1 MSRKNHF
8 LSLSAAV
15 AAALTLSSCSADAEP
30 DASPGASPEPPVP
43 LTSTSA
49 TMAPTNDAPNPYTTI
64 EGWAKLPA
72 GRTWGSTS
80 AVDVDRDGVSIW
92 VAERCT
98 TNQRGCL
105 INNTLDPV
113 LKFDANGNL
122 VESFGAGLIVWP
134 HGIHVDREGNVWVVD
149 GQDNRPQAGRGG
161 APPTEPMPARVY
173 GHQVIKFSPTGQ
185 VLMTLGR
192 AGGVP
197 MNEQQAAGVQNDFF
211 WQPNDVYT
219 APNGDIFVGEG
230 HGQGRNRI
238 IKFNAQG
245 QYLMEF
251 GGTGTGPV
259 QFNQPHSLAMDSQGR
274 LFVADRGNNRIQI
287 LDQNG
292 GFIAEWYQFSRLS
305 GIYIDANDIL
315 YGADSESGSVN
326 PDHGAWERGIR
337 VGNARTGE
345 VMYHIPDPNQADCTG
360 TCTAEGVVADRNG
373 NIYGAEVGPAPGR
386 LQRYVRQ

>member
-1 MSRKNHF
+1 MSRKNH
-8 LSLSAAV
+8 LVSVSAAV
-15 AAALTLSSCSADAEP
+15 AAALTVLPMVGVAQAN
-30 DASPGASPEPPVP
+30 
-43 LTSTSA
+43 
-49 TMAPTNDAPNPYTTI
+49 MAPTNSLPNPYRTI
-64 EGWAKLPA
+64 EGWAKMPA
-72 GRTWGSTS
+72 GRSWGSTS

-92 VAERCT
+92 VAERCS

-105 INNTLDPV
+105 TNNTLDPL
-113 LKFDANGNL
+113 LKFDANGNM
-122 VESFGAGLIVWP
+122 VESFGAGLVVWP
-134 HGIHVDREGNVWVVD
+134 HGIHVDRQGNVWVVD

-161 APPTEPMPARVY
+161 RDGQPAPPPPPMPARVY
-173 GHQVIKFSPTGQ
+173 GHQVIKFSPTGE
-185 VLMTLGR
+185 VLLTLGR

-197 MNEQQAAGVQNDFF
+197 MAEQQAAGARNDFF
-211 WQPNDVYT
+211 WQPNDVIT
-219 APNGDIFVGEG
+219 APNGDIFVAEG

-245 QYLMEF
+245 QYITEF
-251 GGTGTGPV
+251 GGPGTGPV

-292 GFIAEWYQFSRLS
+292 AFIAEWYQFSRLS

-326 PDHGAWERGIR
+326 PDHGAWLRGIR

-345 VMYHIPDPNQADCTG
+345 LMYHIPDPNPACSG

-386 LQRYVRQ
+386 LQRYVR

>member
-1 MSRKNHF
+1 MN

-15 AAALTLSSCSADAEP
+15 AAALTVLPAMVDGQ
-30 DASPGASPEPPVP
+30 AS
-43 LTSTSA
+43 TQA
-49 TMAPTNDAPNPYTTI
+49 TMAPTNSLPNPYRTI

-72 GRTWGSTS
+72 GRSWGSTS

-92 VAERCT
+92 VAERCS

-105 INNTLDPV
+105 VNNTLDPV

-134 HGIHVDREGNVWVVD
+134 HGIHVDRDGNVWIAD
-149 GQDNRPQAGRGG
+149 GQDNRPVQGRGRDG
-161 APPTEPMPARVY
+161 QPPPPPQPMPARLY

-197 MNEQQAAGVQNDFF
+197 PAEMAAAGARNDFF
-211 WQPNDVYT
+211 WQPNDIYV
-219 APNGDIFVGEG
+219 APNGDIFVSEG
-230 HGQGRNRI
+230 HGGGARDRI
-238 IKFNAQG
+238 IKFNSQG

-251 GGTGTGPV
+251 GGTGAGQD
-259 QFNQPHSLAMDSQGR
+259 QFSGPHSLAMDSQGR
-274 LFVADRGNNRIQI
+274 LFVADRGNNRIKI
-287 LDQNG
+287 VDQNG
-292 GFIAEWYQFSRLS
+292 RFIAEWYQFSRLS
-305 GIYIDANDIL
+305 GIYIDANDVL

-326 PDHGAWERGIR
+326 AAHIAWTRGIR

-345 VMYHIPDPNQADCTG
+345 VTALIPDPSPGTGSGPGQCSG

-373 NIYGAEVGPAPGR
+373 VIYGAEVGPAPGR

>member
-1 MSRKNHF
+1 MARKNHN
-8 LSLSAAV
+8 LPVSAAV
-15 AAALTLSSCSADAEP
+15 AAALSVLPGMLSAQAN
-30 DASPGASPEPPVP
+30 
-43 LTSTSA
+43 
-49 TMAPTNDAPNPYTTI
+49 MAPTNSLPNPYRTI

-72 GRTWGSTS
+72 GRAWGSTS

-105 INNTLDPV
+105 VNNTLDPV

-134 HGIHVDREGNVWVVD
+134 HGIHVDRQGNVWIVD
-149 GQDNRPQAGRGG
+149 GQDNRPQAPRGG
-161 APPTEPMPARVY
+161 GAAPPAPARIY
-173 GHQVIKFSPTGQ
+173 GHQVIKFSPTGE
-185 VLMTLGR
+185 VLMRLGR
-192 AGGVP
+192 EGGVP
-197 MNEQQAAGVQNDFF
+197 MADQQAAGARNDFF

-219 APNGDIFVGEG
+219 APNGDIFVAEG

-287 LDQNG
+287 LNQNG

-326 PDHGAWERGIR
+326 PDHGAWFRGIR
-337 VGNARTGE
+337 IGNARTGE
-345 VMYHIPDPNQADCTG
+345 VTALIPDPNQATCTG

-386 LQRYVRQ
+386 LQRYVRN

>member
-1 MSRKNHF
+1 MARTNRF
-8 LSLSAAV
+8 LHVSAAV
-15 AAALTLSSCSADAEP
+15 AAALTVLPGMVSAQAD
-30 DASPGASPEPPVP
+30 
-43 LTSTSA
+43 
-49 TMAPTNDAPNPYTTI
+49 MAPTNNLPNPYRTI
-64 EGWAKLPA
+64 PGWAKMPA
-72 GRTWGSTS
+72 GRVWGSTS

-92 VAERCT
+92 VAERCS

-105 INNTLDPV
+105 VNNTLDPV
-113 LKFDANGNL
+113 LKFDANGNM

-134 HGIHVDREGNVWVVD
+134 HGIHVDRQGNVWVVD
-149 GQDNRPQAGRGG
+149 GQDNRPQQGRGG
-161 APPTEPMPARVY
+161 RDGQPAPPPPPMPDRIY
-173 GHQVIKFSPTGQ
+173 GHQVIKFSPTGE
-185 VLMTLGR
+185 VLMRLGR
-192 AGGVP
+192 EGGVP
-197 MNEQQAAGVQNDFF
+197 MADMQGAGARNDFF
-211 WQPNDVYT
+211 WQPNDVHT
-219 APNGDIFVGEG
+219 APNGDIFVAEG

-245 QYLMEF
+245 QYIAEF
-251 GGTGTGPV
+251 GGTGTGQV

-287 LDQNG
+287 LNQNG

-326 PDHGAWERGIR
+326 PAHGTWTRGIR
-337 VGNARTGE
+337 IGNARTGE
-345 VMYHIPDPNQADCTG
+345 VTALIPDPNPDCSG

-386 LQRYVRQ
+386 LQRYVRN

>member
-1 MSRKNHF
+1 MSRKNHLF
-8 LSLSAAV
+8 SLSAAV
-15 AAALTLSSCSADAEP
+15 AAALTVLPGTLTGQSNMGSP
-30 DASPGASPEPPVP
+30 D
-43 LTSTSA
+43 
-49 TMAPTNDAPNPYTTI
+49 MAPTNNLPNPYRTI
-64 EGWAKLPA
+64 EGWAKMPA
-72 GRTWGSTS
+72 GRSWGSTS

-92 VAERCT
+92 VAERCS

-105 INNTLDPV
+105 VNNTLDPV
-113 LKFDANGNL
+113 LKFDSNGNL

-134 HGIHVDREGNVWVVD
+134 HGIHVDREGNVWVAD
-149 GQDNRPQAGRGG
+149 GQDNRPQQGRGRDG
-161 APPTEPMPARVY
+161 QPPPPPQPMPARLY

-185 VLMTLGR
+185 VLLTLGR

-197 MNEQQAAGVQNDFF
+197 LAEMAAAGARNDFF
-211 WQPNDVYT
+211 WQPNDIYV
-219 APNGDIFVGEG
+219 APNGDIFVAEG
-230 HGQGRNRI
+230 HGGGARDRI

-251 GGTGTGPV
+251 GGTGNAPG
-259 QFNQPHSLAMDSQGR
+259 QFSGPHSLAMDSQGR

-292 GFIAEWYQFSRLS
+292 RFIAEWYQFSRLS
-305 GIYIDANDIL
+305 GIYIDANDVL

-326 PDHGAWERGIR
+326 AAHGAWTRGMR

-345 VMYHIPDPNQADCTG
+345 VIALIPDPNPGCSG

-373 NIYGAEVGPAPGR
+373 VIYGAEVGPAPGR

>member
-1 MSRKNHF
+1 MSRKNHL
-8 LSLSAAV
+8 LSVSAAV
-15 AAALTLSSCSADAEP
+15 AAAVTLTVAACSTTGTSSAASAQFA
-30 DASPGASPEPPVP
+30 
-43 LTSTSA
+43 
-49 TMAPTNDAPNPYTTI
+49 MADMPPTNTLPNPYRTI
-64 EGWAKLPA
+64 EGWAKMPA
-72 GRTWGSTS
+72 GRSWGSTS
-80 AVDVDRDGVSIW
+80 SVDVDRDGVSIW
-92 VAERCT
+92 VAERCS

-105 INNTLDPV
+105 TNNTLDPV
-113 LKFDANGNL
+113 LKFDANGNM

-134 HGIHVDREGNVWVVD
+134 HGIHVDRQGNVWVVD

-161 APPTEPMPARVY
+161 APPAGPMPARVY

-185 VLMTLGR
+185 VLLTLGR

-197 MNEQQAAGVQNDFF
+197 MPEQQAAGARNDFF

-219 APNGDIFVGEG
+219 APNGDIFVAEG

-245 QYLMEF
+245 QYITEF

-259 QFNQPHSLAMDSQGR
+259 QFNQPHALAMDSQGR

-326 PDHGAWERGIR
+326 PDHGTWLRGIR
-337 VGNARTGE
+337 VGNARTGA
-345 VMYHIPDPNQADCTG
+345 VTGLIPDPNPACTG

-386 LQRYVRQ
+386 LQRYTR